1 MKKKIALLG
10 AVALL
15 VSSFDQGLLLAA
27 EQETDTQLVDVQDEE
42 IFTDDSEASESV
54 DATKFSEQD
63 ELSVKEQMEGPE
75 EIVFEDNDS
84 DLFSSG
90 EASSGVENTAPV
102 YWYCR
107 RIRIQ

>member
-42 IFTDDSEASESV
+42 IFTDDSEASASV
-54 DATKFSEQD
+54 DTTQFSDQYD
-63 ELSVKEQMEGPE
+63 PSVKEQPDGPE
-75 EIVFEDNDS
+75 ETVF
-84 DLFSSG
+84 
-90 EASSGVENTAPV
+90 
-102 YWYCR
+102 
-107 RIRIQ
+107 

>member
-42 IFTDDSEASESV
+42 IFTGSIQKHPAHLLVQYS
-54 DATKFSEQD
+54 F
-63 ELSVKEQMEGPE
+63 L
-75 EIVFEDNDS
+75 
-84 DLFSSG
+84 
-90 EASSGVENTAPV
+90 
-102 YWYCR
+102 
-107 RIRIQ
+107 IRMSRL